1 MASKALPQ
9 IRWNHTLD
17 GRSTINFA
25 VTICRLQMY
34 LQIHKK
40 QRDLVFVQMF
50 YSRLFQRSNN
60 ICVCSITQCTSSK
73 LGFFNPRW
81 SEFYCKFKGTV
92 DLSLVGLDVVV
103 EKCCCSCF
111 ILILLLIKNDF
122 TTPKTYFIPTSL
134 PAYLQRQ
141 LPGGYIQIQSK
152 RQKYPVN
159 TKKH

>member
-1 MASKALPQ
+1 MEDPPSILLSPFVGYKC
-9 IRWNHTLD
+9 IYRFT
-17 GRSTINFA
+17 R
-25 VTICRLQMY
+25 
-34 LQIHKK
+34 K

-81 SEFYCKFKGTV
+81 SEFYCKIPCWFWAW
-92 DLSLVGLDVVV
+92 LVLMLWLK
-103 EKCCCSCF
+103 KCCCSCF